1 MVDLF
6 CICSKTLL
14 LYSLTAADEGPGKR
28 QSRFL
33 QIICCKL
40 YHRVCMCVIPMRLR
54 AEEGPMQRSLT
65 LTPPPAATLGGLS
78 QRTCELWK
86 VPCES
91 SPASAGLELTAP
103 FLRADHLRLSGQDGN
118 TYCVRSYGCASAMGQ
133 TARFGA
139 QIPGVSRV
147 SGGFPPETYSCS
159 LRVCCDGALV
169 SLMVEF
175 LTCFK
180 KIYYLHMIP

>member
-118 TYCVRSYGCASAMGQ
+118 TYCVRSYGFAYAVRSVLRIALQLFGQ
-133 TARFGA
+133 KGKKAHLVHFF
-139 QIPGVSRV
+139 II
-147 SGGFPPETYSCS
+147 TYLITYPC
-159 LRVCCDGALV
+159 L
-169 SLMVEF
+169 F
-175 LTCFK
+175 TLTSV
-180 KIYYLHMIP
+180 YYIWFNSKNA

>member
-1 MVDLF
+1 M

-14 LYSLTAADEGPGKR
+14 LYSLTAADESPGKR

-40 YHRVCMCVIPMRLR
+40 YHRVCMCVITMSLR

-65 LTPPPAATLGGLS
+65 LTPVPAATLGGLS

-103 FLRADHLRLSGQDGN
+103 FLRAAHLRFAGQKGN
-118 TYCVRSYGCASAMGQ
+118 THCVRSCACGYAVRSVKRRTCGLPDRKATFADALTAACGWYPSMG
-133 TARFGA
+133 TN
-139 QIPGVSRV
+139 
-147 SGGFPPETYSCS
+147 
-159 LRVCCDGALV
+159 L
-169 SLMVEF
+169 
-175 LTCFK
+175 
-180 KIYYLHMIP
+180 